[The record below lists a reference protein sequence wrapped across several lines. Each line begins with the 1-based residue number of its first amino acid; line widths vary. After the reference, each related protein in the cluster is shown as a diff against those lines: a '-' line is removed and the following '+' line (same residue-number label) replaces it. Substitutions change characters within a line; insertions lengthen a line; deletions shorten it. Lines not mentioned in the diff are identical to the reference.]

1 MPSCAVFYI
10 VIICPTGLQAVM
22 DKMEQMER
30 SMNELRVEHERSMV
44 GLQEEHERSIEQ
56 MERSMVER
64 QAEHERAIGE
74 IERSMEEM
82 QIENR
87 RAMNIGPEV
96 DQDVETDDNL

>member
-1 MPSCAVFYI
+1 MTSYAVFYV

-22 DKMEQMER
+22 DKIEQMEK
-30 SMNELRVEHERSMV
+30 SINELRVEHERSMV
-44 GLQEEHERSIEQ
+44 ELQ
-56 MERSMVER
+56 V
-64 QAEHERAIGE
+64 EHERAIGE

-82 QIENR
+82 RTENR

>member
-1 MPSCAVFYI
+1 MPSCVVFYE
-10 VIICPTGLQAVM
+10 VIIRPTGLQEVM

-44 GLQEEHERSIEQ
+44 ELQEEHKRSIEQ
-56 MERSMVER
+56 MERSMVEL
-64 QAEHERAIGE
+64 QVEHERAIGY

-82 QIENR
+82 RIENR

>member
-22 DKMEQMER
+22 DKMRQMER

-44 GLQEEHERSIEQ
+44 ELQ
-56 MERSMVER
+56 VEN
-64 QAEHERAIGE
+64 ERAIGE

-82 QIENR
+82 RIENR

-96 DQDVETDDNL
+96 DQDIETDDNL

>member
-1 MPSCAVFYI
+1 MTSYAVFYA
-10 VIICPTGLQAVM
+10 VIIYPTGLQAVM
-22 DKMEQMER
+22 NRMEQIER

-44 GLQEEHERSIEQ
+44 RLQEEHERSIEQ
-56 MERSMVER
+56 KERSMVER
-64 QAEHERAIGE
+64 QAEHERALGE

-82 QIENR
+82 RIENR